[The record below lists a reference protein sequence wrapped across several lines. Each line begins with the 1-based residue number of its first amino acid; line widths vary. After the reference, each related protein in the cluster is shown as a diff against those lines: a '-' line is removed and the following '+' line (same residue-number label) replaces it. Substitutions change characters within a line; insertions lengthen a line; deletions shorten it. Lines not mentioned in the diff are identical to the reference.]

1 MVRKIDHTI
10 DVKTLEL
17 GQADSLQLNEIAIVT
32 LELTETILADE
43 YHNNHET
50 GAFILIDRL
59 SNLTVAAGMIEQ
71 LLSTEEQQSSFS
83 DFEVEFNALVR
94 KHFPHWQALDITKLK

>member
-1 MVRKIDHTI
+1 MKQV
-10 DVKTLEL
+10 
-17 GQADSLQLNEIAIVT
+17 
-32 LELTETILADE
+32 
-43 YHNNHET
+43 
-50 GAFILIDRL
+50 RL

-71 LLSTEEQQSSFS
+71 LLSTEEQQSNFS

>member
-1 MVRKIDHTI
+1 
-10 DVKTLEL
+10 
-17 GQADSLQLNEIAIVT
+17 
-32 LELTETILADE
+32 
-43 YHNNHET
+43 T

-71 LLSTEEQQSSFS
+71 LLSTEEHQSSFS

-94 KHFPHWQALDITKLK
+94 KHFPHWQALDISQLK